1 MQGCGAHFPPTHTIL
16 FFSVSRLIDV
26 NRLPHLLFYGPPG
39 TGKTTT
45 ILALAHKL
53 YGPSYQSMV
62 LELNASDDRG
72 IDVVREQIKSFAGT
86 RKLFSTGVKLIVLDE
101 ADAMTA
107 DAQFAL
113 RRVIEKYT
121 RNTRF
126 CLICNYVSKIIPAL
140 QSRCTRFRFA
150 PLRKD
155 DMEARMRYV
164 VDKEGLGMRVTDDG
178 LQAILR
184 LSGGDMR
191 KVLNVLQATASG
203 FDRVDAANVHLCT
216 GNPTPAEV
224 RALLESLLNK
234 PLSEA
239 HKDLQTILQRGFAL
253 TDILNELS
261 RIVPD
266 IHMVPGA
273 LRLLVER
280 MAEIEHRLAFGTS
293 EKLQGASLVAA
304 FWAAREVM
312 GKTGG
317 GGSQYDSLV
326 GKSCIKFKLFS
337 DSISRVALFYS
348 RISIVTL
355 IHHHYRLP
363 IKCLGG
369 EDSCGGCCHG
379 WRCVFRKNVTRESSF
394 TRNEKG

>member
-1 MQGCGAHFPPTHTIL
+1 
-16 FFSVSRLIDV
+16 
-26 NRLPHLLFYGPPG
+26 
-39 TGKTTT
+39 
-45 ILALAHKL
+45 
-53 YGPSYQSMV
+53 MV

-266 IHMVPGA
+266 MHMGPGA

-312 GKTGG
+312 GKTGEG
-317 GGSQYDSLV
+317 G
-326 GKSCIKFKLFS
+326 
-337 DSISRVALFYS
+337 VA
-348 RISIVTL
+348 V
-355 IHHHYRLP
+355 
-363 IKCLGG
+363 
-369 EDSCGGCCHG
+369 
-379 WRCVFRKNVTRESSF
+379 
-394 TRNEKG
+394 

>member
-1 MQGCGAHFPPTHTIL
+1 MRAAARRAHTRGGGWTLPTLTPLPPSPPPRAPPPPHPLPPPPPTLTRP
-16 FFSVSRLIDV
+16 VTRLIDA

-45 ILALAHKL
+45 ILALARKL
-53 YGPSYQSMV
+53 YGPAFQSMV

-101 ADAMTA
+101 ADNMTS

-150 PLRKD
+150 PLARA

-164 VDKEGLGMRVTDDG
+164 VDCEGLGARVADDG
-178 LQAILR
+178 IAAILR
-184 LSGGDMR
+184 LANGDMR

-203 FDRVDAANVHLCT
+203 FPRVDAASVHLCT

-224 RALLESLLNK
+224 RALMEALLNK
-234 PLSEA
+234 SLAEA
-239 HKDLQTILQRGFAL
+239 HSDLTALTHRGFAL
-253 TDILNELS
+253 SDILNELA
-261 RIVPD
+261 RFVPLVAMPQD
-266 IHMVPGA
+266 A
-273 LRLLVER
+273 LRLLMER
-280 MAEIEHRLAFGTS
+280 LADIEYRLAFGTS
-293 EKLQGASLVAA
+293 EKLQGASLVGA
-304 FWAAREVM
+304 FVAAREIM
-312 GKTGG
+312 AGRGAGGGAGAGAGTSAAAAAAAGG
-317 GGSQYDSLV
+317 GG
-326 GKSCIKFKLFS
+326 G
-337 DSISRVALFYS
+337 R
-348 RISIVTL
+348 
-355 IHHHYRLP
+355 
-363 IKCLGG
+363 
-369 EDSCGGCCHG
+369 
-379 WRCVFRKNVTRESSF
+379 
-394 TRNEKG
+394 

>member
-1 MQGCGAHFPPTHTIL
+1 MRATGGARRLTRAHPAAPLPSRAVT
-16 FFSVSRLIDV
+16 RLIDA

-45 ILALAHKL
+45 ILALARKL
-53 YGPSYQSMV
+53 YGPSFQSMV

-101 ADAMTA
+101 ADNMTG

-150 PLRKD
+150 PLRVA

-164 VDKEGLGMRVTDDG
+164 VDCEGLSARVADDG
-178 LQAILR
+178 IKAILR
-184 LSGGDMR
+184 LAGGDMR

-203 FDRVDAANVHLCT
+203 FDRVDAATVHLCT
-216 GNPTPAEV
+216 GNPSPAEIHG
-224 RALLESLLNK
+224 LLTALLNK
-234 PLSEA
+234 SLAEA
-239 HKDLQTILQRGFAL
+239 HADLCALTHRGFAL
-253 TDILNELS
+253 SDILNELA
-261 RIVPD
+261 RYVPT
-266 IHMVPGA
+266 IAMPGEA
-273 LRLLVER
+273 LRLLMER
-280 MAEIEHRLAFGTS
+280 LADIEYRLAFGTS

-304 FWAAREVM
+304 FWAARDVM
-312 GKTGG
+312 GAAKAGG
-317 GGSQYDSLV
+317 GGGTAV
-326 GKSCIKFKLFS
+326 
-337 DSISRVALFYS
+337 R
-348 RISIVTL
+348 
-355 IHHHYRLP
+355 
-363 IKCLGG
+363 
-369 EDSCGGCCHG
+369 
-379 WRCVFRKNVTRESSF
+379 
-394 TRNEKG
+394 